1 MTANKFIYTTALD
14 KIRKMKSRKKVI
26 QGGTS
31 ASKTFSILAV
41 LIDKAARQSGLE
53 ISIVSSSVP
62 HLRRGALKDFLK
74 IMKLTGRYID
84 KNYNRTNLIY
94 TFSNG
99 SYIEFFSVED
109 EAKLRGAR
117 RNILY
122 VNEANN
128 IDYESYKQLAIRT
141 SGDIYIDFNPTS
153 NFWAH
158 SEVLSEPDSEFLKL
172 TYKHNEGLPQ
182 TIIDELEQNRE
193 KALTSDYFKNW
204 CRVYLDGEVGQLEGT
219 IIQNWKSIDKIPE
232 GAQLLGYGSDWGF
245 TNDPTTLIALYKW
258 DNKLI
263 VDEIIYQK
271 GLLSSDYAKIIKQN
285 NIIDKI
291 IADSSEPRTIAELKT
306 YGINIQG
313 VKKPRIK
320 ESIHLMLEYELL
332 ITSSSTN
339 LINEIMNYKWSDKSN
354 GEPID
359 AFNHCI
365 DALRYI
371 IWTKLGK
378 NENKPTS
385 VFRFIK

>member
-1 MTANKFIYTTALD
+1 
-14 KIRKMKSRKKVI
+14 
-26 QGGTS
+26 
-31 ASKTFSILAV
+31 
-41 LIDKAARQSGLE
+41 
-53 ISIVSSSVP
+53 
-62 HLRRGALKDFLK
+62 
-74 IMKLTGRYID
+74 MKLTGRYID

-158 SEVLSEPDSEFLKL
+158 SEVLNEPDSEFLKL

-182 TIIDELEQNRE
+182 TIIDELEQNRI

-219 IIQNWKSIDKIPE
+219 IIQNWKSIDNIPE
-232 GAQLLGYGSDWGF
+232 DAQLLGYGSDWGF

-258 DNKLI
+258 EGKIIADELI
-263 VDEIIYQK
+263 YIK
-271 GLLSSDYAKIIKQN
+271 GLMSSDYANLVKQN

-291 IADSSEPRTIAELKT
+291 IADSAEPRTIAELKT

-332 ITSSSTN
+332 VTSKSTN
-339 LINEIMNYKWSDKSN
+339 LINEITHYKWSDKAN

-378 NENKPTS
+378 NENKAVTP
-385 VFRFIK
+385 FRFIR

>member
-1 MTANKFIYTTALD
+1 MKAQFIYTTALD
-14 KIRKMKSRKKVI
+14 KIRKMKARKKVI

-31 ASKTFSILAV
+31 ASKTFSILAI
-41 LIDKAARQSGLE
+41 LIDKATKKPGLE
-53 ISIVSSSVP
+53 ISIVSSSIP

-74 IMKLTGRYID
+74 IMKTTGRYID
-84 KNYNRTNLIY
+84 KNYNKTNLIY

-141 SGDIYIDFNPTS
+141 SKDIYIDFNPTEK
-153 NFWAH
+153 FWSH
-158 SEVLSEPDSEFLKL
+158 FEVLNEPDSEFLKL
-172 TYKHNEGLPQ
+172 TYKDNEGLPQ
-182 TIIDELEQNRE
+182 TIINELEQNRI

-204 CRVYLDGEVGQLEGT
+204 CRVYLDGEIGQLEGT
-219 IIQNWKSIDKIPE
+219 IIQNWKQIDNIPKE
-232 GAQLLGYGSDWGF
+232 AELLGYGSDWGF
-245 TNDPTTLIALYKW
+245 TNDPTTLIALYKY
-258 DNKLI
+258 DGKII

-271 GLLSSDYAKIIKQN
+271 GLLNSDYAKLVKQN
-285 NIIDKI
+285 NITEKI
-291 IADSSEPRTIAELKT
+291 IADNSEPRTIAEIKS

-320 ESIHLMLEYELL
+320 ESIHLLLEYELL
-332 ITSSSTN
+332 VTSRSTN
-339 LINEIMNYKWSDKSN
+339 IINEIMNYKWSDKNNS
-354 GEPID
+354 EPMD

-365 DALRYI
+365 DAIRYI

-378 NENKPTS
+378 YENKPS
-385 VFRFIK
+385 VAFRFIK